1 MRKRSAIGLLFIIFL
16 VLMTACSTRQVIER
30 YHGSTAQRLTS
41 HSVNDMIAAIPE
53 ADFSRLQNKPVY
65 LECYF
70 LNDIEPLAYAKKR
83 LELELMDRYQ
93 CRLVSDPVDAE
104 MEVYVFFTS
113 LGTDSDKFG
122 LSTPEIAIPGMGL
135 SSIDL
140 LALEMFHGIT
150 ELYYYIV
157 DDREQ
162 IIAKSDVI
170 QTRVRNDS
178 LALPVIT
185 IPINTVD

>member
-1 MRKRSAIGLLFIIFL
+1 MRKRSAIGLLLIIFL
-16 VLMTACSTRQVIER
+16 ILMTACSTRQVIER

-53 ADFSRLQNKPVY
+53 KDFSRLKNKPVY

-83 LELELMDRYQ
+83 LELELMDKYQ
-93 CRLVSDPVDAE
+93 CRLVNAPADAE
-104 MEVYVFFTS
+104 MQVYVFFTS

-122 LSTPEIAIPGMGL
+122 LRTPEIAIPGMGL

-140 LALEMFHGIT
+140 LSLEMFHGIT
-150 ELYYYIV
+150 EFYYYIV
-157 DDREQ
+157 DDKEQ
-162 IIAKSDVI
+162 IVAKSDVI